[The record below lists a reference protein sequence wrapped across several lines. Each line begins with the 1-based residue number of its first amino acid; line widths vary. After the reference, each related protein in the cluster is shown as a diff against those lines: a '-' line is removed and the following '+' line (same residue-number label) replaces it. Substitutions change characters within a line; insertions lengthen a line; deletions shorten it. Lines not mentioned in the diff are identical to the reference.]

1 MHITL
6 RHINHTSIRPR
17 SLQSCPPLCDPMDW
31 SPPCFSDHGDSPGK
45 NTGVGCRFLLQGIF
59 TTQGSS
65 PLLLSLLH
73 WQAGSLPLAPP
84 GKPRFPYTF
93 T

>member
-6 RHINHTSIRPR
+6 RHINHTSI
-17 SLQSCPPLCDPMDW
+17 QSCPPLCDPMDW
-31 SPPCFSDHGDSPGK
+31 SPPGSSDHEDSPGK
-45 NTGVGCRFLLQGIF
+45 NTGVGCHFLLQGIF
-59 TTQGSS
+59 TTQGSN
-65 PLLLSLLH
+65 PHLLSLLH
-73 WQAGSLPLAPP
+73 RQAGSLPLAPP